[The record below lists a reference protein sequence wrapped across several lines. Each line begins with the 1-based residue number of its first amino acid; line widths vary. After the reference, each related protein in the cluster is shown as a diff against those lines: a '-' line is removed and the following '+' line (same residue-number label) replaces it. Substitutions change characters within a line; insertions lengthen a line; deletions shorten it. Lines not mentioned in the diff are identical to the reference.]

1 MDEDKYSDFVWSHT
15 KDGQAIL
22 DGMSSTKAE
31 LLHAAVGICG
41 EAGELLD
48 AIKKHVIYNKPLD
61 CVNVVEELGD
71 IEFYLQMMRTALGI
85 EHHEIIE
92 ANVSKLSR
100 RYPQG
105 YTDRDAIERKDKQ
118 NGQN

>member
-1 MDEDKYSDFVWSHT
+1 MDEDKYSDFVWSRT

-22 DGMSSTKAE
+22 DGISPTKAE
-31 LLHAAVGICG
+31 LLHAAIGVSG

-61 CVNVVEELGD
+61 LANVIEELGD
-71 IEFYLQMMRTALGI
+71 IEFYLQMMRTALRI

-92 ANVSKLSR
+92 ANVSKLSK

-105 YTDRDAIERKDKQ
+105 YTDRDAIQRKDKQ
-118 NGQN
+118 DEQA